1 MTGPDVPP
9 SSTATVRTVLADV
22 DPAALGVTFCHE
34 HLILDSP
41 VVAERFPFIH
51 LPSVEEAVREVRICV
66 EAGVGTMVDAMPEG
80 GRDLEKLRE
89 VSRRTGIHI
98 VAATGLHT
106 EKYYRHP
113 FLVTLDPL
121 QAVPAVTKKAVTR
134 KEAGDEALARRF
146 IDDVAAGCGVIKA
159 ATGEEGMNARA
170 HRLFESVAR
179 AHFET
184 GAPIITH
191 CEDGKGAL
199 QQVEFFSTRG
209 VPLNRVVLSHTDKV
223 LDAGYHRSLLQSGVN
238 LEYDQA
244 LRQTDGEQSTAV
256 LLARMIG
263 EGYLGQLMLGTD
275 GARRS
280 LWTTLGGSPGL
291 AYLAGEY
298 ESVMQAHG
306 VGPVERRSLFVE
318 NPARWLP
325 FRRP

>member
-1 MTGPDVPP
+1 
-9 SSTATVRTVLADV
+9 
-22 DPAALGVTFCHE
+22 
-34 HLILDSP
+34 
-41 VVAERFPFIH
+41 
-51 LPSVEEAVREVRICV
+51 
-66 EAGVGTMVDAMPEG
+66 MVDAMPEG

-106 EKYYRHP
+106 EKYYRDP
-113 FLVTLDPL
+113 FLVTLDPP
-121 QAVPAVTKKAVTR
+121 QAVPTVTRKAVTR
-134 KEAGDEALARRF
+134 REGGDEALARRF

-159 ATGEEGMNARA
+159 ATGEAGMNARA
-170 HRLFESVAR
+170 HRLFEAVAR
-179 AHFET
+179 AQSET

-209 VPLNRVVLSHTDKV
+209 VPLNRVVMSHTDKV
-223 LDAGYHRSLLQSGVN
+223 PDAGYHRSLLQSGVN
-238 LEYDQA
+238 LEYDQSI
-244 LRQTDGEQSTAV
+244 RQAGGEQSTAV

-291 AYLAGEY
+291 AYLAGQY
-298 ESVMQAHG
+298 ESVMQGHG
-306 VGPVERRSLFVE
+306 VGPLERGSLFVD
-318 NPARWLP
+318 NPARWLT
-325 FRRP
+325 FRRPEP